1 MKCRRCGKELGS
13 ASRCNFCGYQNAD
26 DSGVRE
32 MSAVERNNYD
42 GLTIEVRSNED
53 HHHYHQYQRAHSG
66 FQHSARINSNPTG
79 FWTQTFGNHILTRII
94 VALVLVLLIAFTLF
108 VALPIAL
115 TVIGC
120 LVVYY
125 FVRRMVFRR

>member
-13 ASRCNFCGYQNAD
+13 TSRCNFCGYQNLED
-26 DSGVRE
+26 DHVRE

-42 GLTIEVRSNED
+42 GLTIEVRSHD
-53 HHHYHQYQRAHSG
+53 QHHQYQQYRRSQSNFH
-66 FQHSARINSNPTG
+66 HSARIDPNPTG
-79 FWTQTFGNHILTRII
+79 FWTQMFGNHIVTRIL

-115 TVIGC
+115 TVVAC
-120 LVVYY
+120 LVGYY
-125 FVRRMVFRR
+125 FIRRMVFRR